1 MNGSYS
7 EAKTVL
13 TNRKLYITFAKSK
26 KKKKKNQQLIN
37 WDFKLNE
44 SMNYYY

>member
-13 TNRKLYITFAKSK
+13 TNGKLYITFAKS
-26 KKKKKNQQLIN
+26 KKKKNQQLIN